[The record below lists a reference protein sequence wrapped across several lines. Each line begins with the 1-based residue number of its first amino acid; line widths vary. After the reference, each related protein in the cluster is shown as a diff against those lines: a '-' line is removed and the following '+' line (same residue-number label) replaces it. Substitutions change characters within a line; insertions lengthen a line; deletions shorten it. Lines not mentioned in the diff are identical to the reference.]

1 LLIKLK
7 QTVLFLV
14 FTAMALNADQKKV
27 EVDVGGYAS
36 MEGGQIVKGTYTG
49 GKVLRSDHVWL
60 QRMYGGLTLDAHF
73 SPAISGKLALE
84 MRMSNEYP
92 RDYQDKGTTRRLYF
106 YPYLH
111 ELDFNYAFGKDGTP
125 FSGSL
130 AIGYIPLKYNKD
142 ARNLGEYLFRS
153 GTYPQ
158 YLVTDFDFA
167 AYRIAGLNFQTNL
180 TEGLVVNALAYTNIE
195 WQAIGDLNL
204 ALLLSYNVK
213 KIIEVGFGVNF
224 SSLIS
229 ADENFTALKNP
240 GATDYIKSN
249 GDTGYY
255 TFAGTKLMGRLS
267 FDPKKLFSLNVFG
280 EEDLK
285 IYGEAAILGV
295 KNYPISTDSITDYS
309 DIGKRIPVMFGI
321 NLPAFKLLD
330 VLSLQA
336 EWFGSRN
343 PNDMS
348 AVVFENS
355 PLPMMGDK
363 KRDYLKNRNTN
374 MYKDD
379 DWKWSVYAKRTIAER
394 FTITAQVASDH
405 LRWFCQDW
413 TRQDFEEALR
423 KSDQFYYVCKLG
435 YSF

>member
-1 LLIKLK
+1 MKLK
-7 QTVLFLV
+7 WIVMLLV
-14 FTAMALNADQKKV
+14 SAAIAIVASEKKV
-27 EVDVGGYAS
+27 DLDIGGYGS

-60 QRMYGGLTLDAHF
+60 QRMYGGVTLDAHF
-73 SPAISGKLALE
+73 TPSITGKLAFE

-111 ELDFNYAFGKDGTP
+111 ELDFNWAYGESGKP
-125 FSGSL
+125 LSGNLSV
-130 AIGYIPLKYNKD
+130 GYIPFKYNKV

-167 AYRIAGLNFQTNL
+167 AMRIAGLNLQTRL
-180 TEGLVVNALAYTNIE
+180 LEGLAVNVLAYTNIE
-195 WQAIGDLNL
+195 WQAVGDLNL
-204 ALLLSYNVK
+204 AFLASYNLK
-213 KIIEVGFGVNF
+213 KIIEAGVGVNF
-224 SSLIS
+224 SSVIS
-229 ADENFTALKNP
+229 ANKNFTSLQNP
-240 GATDYIKSN
+240 GATDYITAD

-255 TFAGTKLMGRLS
+255 SFAGTKLMGRLTI
-267 FDPKKLFSLNVFG
+267 DPKALFSSDIFG

-285 IYGEAAILGV
+285 IFGEAAILGV

-309 DIGKRIPVMFGI
+309 DVRKRIPIMFGI
-321 NLPAFKLLD
+321 NVPCFKLLD
-330 VLSLQA
+330 VLSFQA
-336 EWFGSRN
+336 EWLGSRY

-363 KRDYLKNRNTN
+363 KRDYLTNRKTSI
-374 MYKDD
+374 YKDD
-379 DWKWSVYAKRTIAER
+379 DWKWSFYAKRTIAEH